1 MRVNQGCH
9 YRTDI
14 RGIAVNKQALSLA
27 VFIAGAY
34 PAASNALGLGD
45 IESSSHLNQPL
56 RAKIELLSGVPA
68 DASQIK
74 VRLAPPDV
82 FNRVGV
88 ARPEFLDN
96 LQFTPTIQGGK
107 PVILITSSTPI
118 QEPFV
123 NFLLE
128 VSWPQ
133 GQLLKEYTV
142 MLDPPVMMQPGNTVA
157 GEATVR
163 AEPKATGTVR
173 RPAAPTQP
181 SAATDNAGNAG
192 GQAVA
197 EPARP
202 AVPQGSRTYRVRP
215 GDTLFRVASRL
226 QRPGISNDQ
235 MMMALFRAN
244 PNAFIDGNLNSLR
257 SGVTLKAPSAP
268 EVAKLSRDQA
278 RRQIRQ
284 HNADWRELRQSLAKN
299 TVPQKATTP
308 VAPTASTPAKTPA
321 NAASDKRLEV
331 LGAKS
336 GDAIAKDAAVA
347 SSNAK
352 LADLEKQLS
361 LVRESMTARQKEND
375 ELKSRV
381 TDLESMLNK
390 KNRLIALR
398 NDQLASLQKQLSDN
412 GITVPPLA
420 DMNENGDVVAG
431 KPSTP
436 AKTPAQPSNTPN
448 VQANANKPADS
459 SNPLIANSNTPAASV
474 NQGKDIQTHMANVN
488 GQGNNAVVRTDTPAA
503 NATNNTAINPSN
515 ATTTPP
521 KPATPAPNAAA
532 QTPAGMAFNNATT
545 NGANPAS
552 TNAANAT
559 QNNAVGTANGNAG
572 ATPTTPVPP
581 ASTIKPVTPTPAT
594 PSSSTT
600 PVSKPPVI
608 PVAPLDAEKKPA
620 PVFADQN
627 KDGDILELL
636 TSPLAL
642 QIGAGSLALL
652 LLLWLL
658 SRRRKPEDGGK
669 TAQRTAIVDD
679 DLGIVNRDNDL
690 DDDFDLRSL
699 EQELDKAEAR
709 DSKRV
714 EADPFGLDVD
724 NAWDNAPAQQTPAK
738 TVQQTVAETANT
750 YAKGD
755 EAWQS
760 SNAAEED
767 DLLTEANVYIA
778 YGLYQQ
784 AESELKKG
792 IERHPERLEYH
803 HKLLECY
810 FVANN
815 REAFDRQ
822 AEQFAATNDKGKDEL
837 WKAVQEW
844 GRKISPDN
852 KLYQGGAAASGIN
865 ASTAAAT
872 VGGVAAAA
880 LATAAFANDDADD
893 EAVSA
898 PAIAPVDS
906 SARASI
912 DDEFDFN
919 LDELTLTEF
928 DSSVD
933 NKVDTKPANLLNA
946 ADSKPEAIAASEKSV
961 EETNFDDLGDLDFD
975 DIDLD
980 KLLQDEDE
988 ASPTPLPVIPTVD
1001 AAAPKL
1007 DVPVASADKL
1017 DEKLADDFDDFD
1029 FDLMLDDEPSSPAV
1043 KSEVAD
1049 KPAVMMDDE
1058 LLDLDFTDVT
1068 PTAKP
1073 VIEQVATVDDVDDD
1087 NLLDFMLEDDFLDT
1101 KTEPTKAVVA
1111 SDVNKTAEATVDELD
1126 FDLPDL
1132 DDLFADPVDNAAA
1145 PVVNGAEN
1153 AIVASPTKSTH
1164 VANLNLHLDNNTGI
1178 NRILPKDTFYAPN
1191 NGTDQDWLGDI
1202 DDALSFLDFPDE
1214 EIDLHE
1220 AHISTKLDLARAYLD
1235 MGDIEGARSTLEE
1248 VMVEGNDDQR
1258 REAEV
1263 LLHQTG

>member
-107 PVILITSSTPI
+107 PVILVTSNAPI

-181 SAATDNAGNAG
+181 AAATDNAGNAG
-192 GQAVA
+192 GQAAA

-202 AVPQGSRTYRVRP
+202 AAPQGSRTYRVRP

-257 SGVTLKAPSAP
+257 SGVTLKAPSTG

-299 TVPQKATTP
+299 TIPQKATTP

-321 NAASDKRLEV
+321 NTTNDKRLEV

-381 TDLESMLNK
+381 TDLESMLSK

-398 NDQLASLQKQLSDN
+398 NDQLAGLQKQLSDN

-420 DMNENGDVVAG
+420 DMNENGEVVAG

-436 AKTPAQPSNTPN
+436 AKTPAQPNNTPN
-448 VQANANKPADS
+448 AQTNANKPADG
-459 SNPLIANSNTPAASV
+459 SNPLIANGNTPAPSV

-545 NGANPAS
+545 NGTNAAT
-552 TNAANAT
+552 TNAANTT
-559 QNNAVGTANGNAG
+559 QNNAAGTANGNAG

-594 PSSSTT
+594 PSATTT
-600 PVSKPPVI
+600 PAPKPPVI

-627 KDGDILELL
+627 KEGDILELL

-679 DLGIVNRDNDL
+679 DLGIVNHDNDL

-724 NAWDNAPAQQTPAK
+724 NAWDNAPVQQTPAK

-822 AEQFAATNDKGKDEL
+822 AEQFAATNGKGKDEL

-852 KLYQGGAAASGIN
+852 KLYQGGSTVASGTS
-865 ASTAAAT
+865 AATVAAT

-880 LATAAFANDDADD
+880 LATAAFAHDDADD
-893 EAVSA
+893 EAVLA
-898 PAIAPVDS
+898 PATVVVDNKAKANS
-906 SARASI
+906 

-928 DSSVD
+928 DSAVATD
-933 NKVDTKPANLLNA
+933 NKADTKPANLLNT
-946 ADSKPEAIAASEKSV
+946 ADIKPEAIVAPDKSV
-961 EETNFDDLGDLDFD
+961 KEADFDDLGDLDFD

-988 ASPTPLPVIPTVD
+988 AAPLPVIPAVTADAPKVD
-1001 AAAPKL
+1001 AS
-1007 DVPVASADKL
+1007 VAGADKL

-1029 FDLMLDDEPSSPAV
+1029 FDLTLDDEPSSPVV
-1043 KSEVAD
+1043 KSVVAD
-1049 KPAVMMDDE
+1049 KPAATMDDE

-1068 PTAKP
+1068 PAATP
-1073 VIEQVATVDDVDDD
+1073 VVEQVAKVDDTDDD

-1101 KTEPTKAVVA
+1101 KAPTKAVA
-1111 SDVNKTAEATVDELD
+1111 AIDANKTAEATTDELD

-1132 DDLFADPVDNAAA
+1132 DDLFADPVDNAVV
-1145 PVVNGAEN
+1145 PVVNGVET
-1153 AIVASPTKSTH
+1153 AIAAAPAKSSH